1 MIKILYVNGGTM
13 DRGGVST
20 FMINIYDRIDHN
32 KFQIDFL
39 VHTDLE
45 GIRDKEILDK
55 GGKIFRVPAKSKHP
69 LRNYMQIRE
78 IIQKGHYDI
87 IHSHADAGNAFIL
100 SIAKSCGV
108 PVRISH
114 CHNTNYTSG
123 NFLRRFLNE
132 KTKRAVVKY
141 ATQRW
146 ACSRKAGEW
155 LYGVESEFSV
165 IPNAIEVESFIYQ
178 QDLARELRQTL
189 KLQDKFIIGHVGR
202 FEPQKNHTFIL
213 DVFEEIIKEQKE
225 AHLVLIGRGYLE
237 EAIKQQAKEKNILQ
251 HISFLG
257 ERSDIANIIQIFDVV
272 LMPSLFEGL
281 SIAMVELQANGLS
294 IICSDTIS
302 EEINLTGNVNFLSLD
317 APLSTWSRAVLTSNM
332 RDEGALDKII
342 AKGYDIKSL
351 VSRIEKDYEEFILK
365 S

>member
-132 KTKRAVVKY
+132 KTKRSVVKY

-237 EAIKQQAKEKNILQ
+237 EVIKQQAKEKNILQ